1 MSLREPGE
9 ETSKPYPRR
18 PVAYILSPK
27 LKRSILK
34 DMSREL
40 HLRLRA
46 LQAVKKQRCDT
57 NIRTG
62 TQGKQPATKTTR
74 QDSLFTGKDS
84 EFAMRF
90 KTCVEPTQSGIFYAV
105 SSEGQSVEKQGRRPL
120 HLPPSAKPPVKEQRI
135 DTDICRVF
143 THNSVV
149 VKLLRAEYNRRAQL
163 RPLFW
168 VNTIQLPLEKVYT
181 RLKIVLRQRGGNQ
194 GETERWSDVIW
205 AEDSRRDEI
214 WTEARANKVNP
225 CDVFRML
232 KEIRTS

>member
-57 NIRTG
+57 NIRT
-62 TQGKQPATKTTR
+62 
-74 QDSLFTGKDS
+74 
-84 EFAMRF
+84 
-90 KTCVEPTQSGIFYAV
+90 V

>member
-105 SSEGQSVEKQGRRPL
+105 
-120 HLPPSAKPPVKEQRI
+120 
-135 DTDICRVF
+135 F